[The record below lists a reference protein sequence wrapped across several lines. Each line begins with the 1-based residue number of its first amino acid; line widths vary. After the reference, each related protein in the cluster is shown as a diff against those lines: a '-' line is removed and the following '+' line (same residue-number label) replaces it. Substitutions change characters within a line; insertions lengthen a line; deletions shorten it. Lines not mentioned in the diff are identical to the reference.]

1 MHHCAAAPLSETQRL
16 SSLHGLSVL
25 DSAPEEVFDTI
36 VRMAAR
42 ACGTPIA
49 LLSLIDVQRQWFKAQ
64 VGMPGVTETARDA
77 AFCNHAIQGDRLL
90 LVPDAARDV
99 RFRDKPSVRGPPHV
113 RFYAGAPL
121 VLGDGA
127 RVGTLCVIDHHPR
140 ALDEGQLDTL
150 RSLARIATQALEMR
164 GALVRE
170 QARLADAA
178 PRQVAARAQA
188 LAERGL
194 CADAPVDDQLAYA
207 LLHRAGDS
215 TGGRARAEEALR
227 TSQQFQAQAGLV
239 AGIGG
244 WTLDL
249 RSERLTWSEQTRR
262 IHEVDDAFVPT
273 VDHAIGFYAPES
285 RAAIRE
291 AIDAGMR
298 TARPWDLELRLV
310 TAKGRTIWVRAV
322 GEVVC
327 EDGRPVRMLGAF
339 QDVTE
344 RKGLEQLVARQGA
357 TLRAVVE
364 AVPANVSVVDRHGV
378 LQFAN
383 GGFKQWCGASRAEI
397 LGRPL
402 ADVLG
407 RVEYERSQPW
417 LERVAAGETVSFETE
432 CVGRRDGAHWAVT
445 CIPLWNEPGRTDGFV
460 QVAHAV
466 RQHRIEA
473 GRPMP
478 ASQRDALT
486 GLLNRAG
493 LVAYMERQMA
503 ENGGA
508 RLAVLCIELAPPAPA
523 QVHDGP
529 AVGDRLLQLF
539 AQRLGGLVRPGD
551 AVARLGRST
560 FAVVLAGIADALHA
574 GAVAD
579 KVSAAAQDPFEIE
592 SLQVAGAAR
601 VGVAWGLQPGQPWTL
616 LLTRAD
622 ALLHGTP
629 GR

>member
-1 MHHCAAAPLSETQRL
+1 MHDCAAAPLSEAQRL
-16 SSLHGLSVL
+16 SSLHALGVL
-25 DSAPEEVFDTI
+25 DSEPEEIFDAI
-36 VRMAAR
+36 VQMAAG

-49 LLSLIDVQRQWFKAQ
+49 LLTLIDVQRQWVKAQ
-64 VGMPGVTETARDA
+64 VGMPGITETARDA
-77 AFCNHAIQGDRLL
+77 SLCNHAVLSDRLL
-90 LVPDAARDV
+90 LVPDAAADL
-99 RFRDKPSVRGPPHV
+99 RFGDKPSVRGPPYV

-121 VLGDGA
+121 VLADGA
-127 RVGTLCVIDHHPR
+127 RVGALCVVDRSPR
-140 ALDEGQLDTL
+140 QLDPVQIDAL
-150 RSLARIATQALEMR
+150 QSLARIATQALEMR
-164 GALVRE
+164 GALLRE
-170 QARLADAA
+170 QARSADAV
-178 PRQVAARAQA
+178 PRQAAARAQA

-227 TSQQFQAQAGLV
+227 TSQQFLSQAGHV

-244 WTLDL
+244 WALDL
-249 RSERLTWSEQTRR
+249 GTERLTWSEQTRR

-273 VDHAIGFYAPES
+273 VDHAIDFYAPES

-298 TARPWDLELRLV
+298 AAHPWDLELRLV
-310 TAKGRTIWVRAV
+310 TAKGRAIWVRAV

-327 EDGRPVRMLGAF
+327 EDGQPVRMLGAF

-383 GGFKQWCGASRAEI
+383 GNFERWCGAPRTEI

-407 RVEYERSQPW
+407 RVEYERSLPW
-417 LERVAAGETVSFETE
+417 FERVAAGETVSFETE
-432 CVGRRDGAHWAVT
+432 CVGRRDSAPWAVT
-445 CIPLWNEPGRTDGFV
+445 YIPLWNEPGRTDGFV

-478 ASQRDALT
+478 ASQRDPLT

-508 RLAVLCIELAPPAPA
+508 TLAVLCIELAPPAPGLA
-523 QVHDGP
+523 RHGP
-529 AVGDRLLQLF
+529 AVRDRLLQLF
-539 AQRLGGLVRPGD
+539 AQRLGGLVRPRD

-592 SLQVAGAAR
+592 SLRVASAAR
-601 VGVAWGLQPGQPWTL
+601 VGVAWGLKPGQPWTS

-622 ALLHGTP
+622 ALLHGAL